1 MGLGRNQPHHFF
13 TFHSWNSRNHIIRK
27 NKEGG
32 IALPQKSKK
41 NANAGSQKWEYRDES
56 KDTHRM
62 NDGAK
67 SDQHKGIRHTT
78 DYYKNKQQPADDTAQ
93 QEQPWDSKNRDSYTG
108 DENHGNRTDS
118 PYQAPGFSPDYNKG
132 NEYSYAGSAS
142 RRKSYAEEQYEYEK
156 RMHEKNRHRDTGET
170 PAQPYK
176 TGPAWDSPG
185 YGQQKDTNAGKGYS
199 SGHPGNGRGKGSQ
212 HQYNNEKPYGKKDA
226 FPGNNQQK
234 KIWIPSPDGGVLD
247 PDQYSAGRYGQKE
260 TGQNRGWGHGSNKS
274 YKKASGKDTDTSQ
287 PGKNYAGRQTGG
299 FSTSHTGQQGGSVSR
314 RSAFSEEQRDYEEK
328 MHRKPTYDPNIPRPD
343 GGILKPGKD
352 KDGHSGKKG
361 QSKGGG
367 SGTGPS
373 GTASFYNG
381 PTRIAVKNGKATVV
395 SRNILGVMGTKGRRI
410 RVSHTM
416 AMAGRSLARSV
427 LFKLEQGTDTGEGL
441 RKSVDILAP
450 LALASA
456 ETARAI
462 LNIPGAYAISKET
475 HMEMTRD
482 TKERIKKLNRILS
495 EHGVETFDP
504 SDRYGRTWLLGK
516 IKALKEKGNLTAA
529 EKEILEAYQGLL
541 KEDRNILRLSG
552 IKAHDAKIREAN
564 QWLKRNGY
572 QTIRA
577 GGKNGAIL
585 AGRMAH
591 RLKNKARLSKIPLS
605 GKDKVAYNLYRMLC
619 DEHKLAAF
627 RKPVMKLRRVR
638 MNAIQKMKRYLRL
651 NETEAGRGL
660 LFTMAI
666 ARGVSSLLRFVIRN
680 SKHAVEMARI
690 ILKRG
695 ILTAKKRKVESLKK
709 RADKALKKGDVGKAG
724 RLSQKRDSIIKKQQA
739 KSKKK
744 AAKISKRKNW
754 KIRRQN
760 FFRRLYDP
768 FDLRGK
774 TRKFMKNLAARF
786 RKTKAGSAL
795 WKVGRVLSKF
805 GAVGK
810 ILGAIGAG
818 VSAFFHA
825 VMIILAVILA
835 IIIIILLVMAVIEAA
850 GGSFDL
856 QSAEEKKLN
865 AVISQIQECYMD
877 DLEYIGEL
885 QSSGKYDSVSVSSVN
900 YLNEAAYEQNMDVDE
915 AKEEYTESTNFAE
928 MMSMILNRFDKDFEG
943 YSKRQIKKYTREL
956 YYGTHSISV
965 QERKT
970 TNVASDGTTEERID
984 ANVTYTTYYFDY
996 MFEAPLLSSPNRTA
1010 YSMSASMF
1018 GTSVDDMYVYLRDCG
1033 YSLAGACGI
1042 LGNAQAES
1050 GFNPES
1056 LSSSGYY
1063 GLFQWSASASR
1074 TLSAFCSNNGLDYTT
1089 ASGQMAYLNA
1099 TLNGTSVGYMSG
1111 FDRDIL
1117 YGILTSTDDP
1127 QLAAEAFC
1135 VGYERAVG
1143 GSDVYHYWDQYN
1155 PYGSGASYKY
1165 QNLVGRVNYA
1175 NDLYA
1180 KYSAYG
1186 DDYQQLATVYGSEK
1200 GREVIEEA
1208 LKYVG
1213 NPYIWGGT
1221 SLTTGADC
1229 SGYIVSIYQ
1238 KFGISLPHS
1247 SASLRSVGQAV
1258 PTNDMSQWQAG
1269 DIICYQGHVA
1279 LYIGNSQARTITD
1292 THGGTVTIQPY
1303 SIVHSSNSKPY
1314 PSGGIKISSNPNY
1327 KTIVAVRRVLQ

>member
-1 MGLGRNQPHHFF
+1 MP
-13 TFHSWNSRNHIIRK
+13 SR
-27 NKEGG
+27 
-32 IALPQKSKK
+32 SKK
-41 NANAGSQKWEYRDES
+41 NAKPGSQKGQYREDQKS
-56 KDTHRM
+56 ADM
-62 NDGAK
+62 QGADGGQKEITSSSSTQSGA
-67 SDQHKGIRHTT
+67 SGA
-78 DYYKNKQQPADDTAQ
+78 NTA
-93 QEQPWDSKNRDSYTG
+93 R
-108 DENHGNRTDS
+108 RT
-118 PYQAPGFSPDYNKG
+118 A
-132 NEYSYAGSAS
+132 
-142 RRKSYAEEQYEYEK
+142 YAEEQWEYERK
-156 RMHEKNRHRDTGET
+156 MQEKPAYRQPSENPDNADGYKDPGMAAPRET
-170 PAQPYK
+170 FRTSDEAKNDP
-176 TGPAWDSPG
+176 
-185 YGQQKDTNAGKGYS
+185 QKGTSEGNDYS
-199 SGHPGNGRGKGSQ
+199 SGHSGNGQGKDSRHKYQ
-212 HQYNNEKPYGKKDA
+212 KEEPYGEKDG
-226 FPGNNQQK
+226 FPDNKQQK
-234 KIWIPSPDGGVLD
+234 KNWILSPDGGVLD
-247 PDQYSAGRYGQKE
+247 PAQYNAERHEQKE
-260 TGQNRGWGHGSNKS
+260 TGQDRGWGHGSNKN
-274 YKKASGKDTDTSQ
+274 YKKTSGKDTDTSQ
-287 PGKNYAGRQTGG
+287 PGKNYAGRQDGG
-299 FSTSHTGQQGGSVSR
+299 PSTSHTGQQGGSVSR

-328 MHRKPTYDPNIPRPD
+328 MHRKPAFDPKIPRPD
-343 GGILKPGKD
+343 EGILKPGKD
-352 KDGHSGKKG
+352 KDGNSGNKG
-361 QSKGGG
+361 QSKGDG
-367 SGTGPS
+367 SGTGSS

-416 AMAGRSLARSV
+416 AMVGRSLARSA

-475 HMEMTRD
+475 HTEMTRE

-495 EHGVETFDP
+495 GHGAETFDP
-504 SDRYGRTWLLGK
+504 SDKYGRTWLLGK

-529 EKEILEAYQGLL
+529 EKEILEAYQDLL
-541 KEDRNILRLSG
+541 KEDRNVLRLSG
-552 IKAHDAKIREAN
+552 IKAHDAKIRAAN
-564 QWLKRNGY
+564 QWLKKNGY

-591 RLKNKARLSKIPLS
+591 RLKNKARLSRIPLS
-605 GKDKVAYNLYRMLC
+605 GKDRVAYNLYRMLC

-627 RKPVMKLRRVR
+627 RKPVMKLRRIR
-638 MNAIQKMKRYLRL
+638 MQAIQKMKRYLHL

-695 ILTAKKRKVESLKK
+695 ILAAKKRKVESLKK
-709 RADKALKKGDVGKAG
+709 RAEKALKKGDTGKAG
-724 RLSQKRDSIIKKQQA
+724 KLTKKRDSIIKKQQA

-744 AAKISKRKNW
+744 AAKINKKRNR

-774 TRKFMKNLAARF
+774 TRKLVKNLAAKF
-786 RKTKAGSAL
+786 RKTKAGSVL
-795 WKVGRVLSKF
+795 WKVGRALSKF

-810 ILGAIGAG
+810 VLGAIGAG

-856 QSAEEKKLN
+856 QSAEERKLN

-885 QSSGKYDSVSVSSVN
+885 QRSGTYDSVSVSSVN
-900 YLNEAAYEQNMDVDE
+900 YLNEAAYEENMDVDE
-915 AKEEYTESTNFAE
+915 AKEEFTESTNFAE

-996 MFEAPLLSSPNRTA
+996 MFEAALLSSPNRTT

-1056 LSSSGYY
+1056 QSPSRILWDLPMERISSKDIIIILCQQWI
-1063 GLFQWSASASR
+1063 GLYNRIGTDGISECDFKR
-1074 TLSAFCSNNGLDYTT
+1074 FITGLH
-1089 ASGQMAYLNA
+1089 
-1099 TLNGTSVGYMSG
+1099 VGIRQGCTIWHSYHH
-1111 FDRDIL
+1111 RR
-1117 YGILTSTDDP
+1117 P
-1127 QLAAEAFC
+1127 P
-1135 VGYERAVG
+1135 VG
-1143 GSDVYHYWDQYN
+1143 G
-1155 PYGSGASYKY
+1155 
-1165 QNLVGRVNYA
+1165 
-1175 NDLYA
+1175 
-1180 KYSAYG
+1180 
-1186 DDYQQLATVYGSEK
+1186 
-1200 GREVIEEA
+1200 
-1208 LKYVG
+1208 
-1213 NPYIWGGT
+1213 
-1221 SLTTGADC
+1221 
-1229 SGYIVSIYQ
+1229 
-1238 KFGISLPHS
+1238 
-1247 SASLRSVGQAV
+1247 
-1258 PTNDMSQWQAG
+1258 
-1269 DIICYQGHVA
+1269 
-1279 LYIGNSQARTITD
+1279 
-1292 THGGTVTIQPY
+1292 
-1303 SIVHSSNSKPY
+1303 
-1314 PSGGIKISSNPNY
+1314 
-1327 KTIVAVRRVLQ
+1327 